1 MKRILLA
8 LSLALLVSLLV
19 GVGVASASHGT
30 DYAKGNVDQF
40 GTDWR
45 FSATSNFNG
54 TQASGTIRVTQANND
69 PNLVITADV
78 TCLRVVDGLFEARG
92 VVTDVRGGTTFA
104 NSVIIRG
111 SDEGKFS
118 TTPDTFSG
126 GFSSST
132 DPGPCVA
139 PTPGV
144 PVGNQVQDGEIVVH
158 DS

>member
-1 MKRILLA
+1 MKRLFAA
-8 LSLALLVSLLV
+8 LGLALLLSLVV

-30 DYAKGNVDQF
+30 DYAKGTVDQ
-40 GTDWR
+40 GGADWR
-45 FSATSNFNG
+45 FSANSNFNG
-54 TQASGTIRVTQANND
+54 TQASGTIRLTLANND
-69 PNLVITADV
+69 PNLVVTADV

-92 VVTDVRGGTTFA
+92 VVTNVRGGTFFA

-126 GFSSST
+126 FFSSLM
-132 DPGPCVA
+132 DPGPC
-139 PTPGV
+139 GV
-144 PVGNQVQDGEIVVH
+144 PSPGSPVQDGEVVVH

>member
-1 MKRILLA
+1 MKRLFAA
-8 LSLALLVSLLV
+8 LGLALLLSLVV

-30 DYAKGNVDQF
+30 DYAKGTVDQF
-40 GTDWR
+40 GADWR
-45 FSATSNFNG
+45 FNATSNFNG
-54 TQASGTIRVTQANND
+54 SQASGTIRFTQANSD

-92 VVTDVRGGTTFA
+92 VVTNVRGGTTIA
-104 NSVIIRG
+104 NSVVIRG

-126 GFSSST
+126 SFSLSI
-132 DPGPCVA
+132 DPGPC
-139 PTPGV
+139 GV
-144 PVGNQVQDGEIVVH
+144 PSPGFPVQDGEIVVH